1 MANNIAFQS
10 KGKTTR
16 INASNVANTVA
27 VLADSPSNQLR
38 IHNSGGEVFIR
49 VGTSVTDVAAIP
61 TAGTPEY
68 GMTLHNNTT
77 VIITAPAQASN
88 TSTCF
93 VSVIVASG
101 TATVYVTPGEGM

>member
-1 MANNIAFQS
+1 MANNIAFQP

-16 INASNVANTVA
+16 INVSNVANTVA
-27 VLADSPSNQLR
+27 ILADNPSNQLR
-38 IHNSGGEVFIR
+38 IHNSGEVFIR

-77 VIITAPAQASN
+77 TIITAPAQASN

-101 TATVYVTPGEGM
+101 TATVYVTPGEGL